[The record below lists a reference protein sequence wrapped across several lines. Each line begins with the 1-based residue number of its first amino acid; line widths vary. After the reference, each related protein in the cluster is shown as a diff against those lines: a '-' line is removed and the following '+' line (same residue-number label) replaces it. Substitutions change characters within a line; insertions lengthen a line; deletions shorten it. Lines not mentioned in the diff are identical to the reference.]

1 MIGMACVDLLR
12 DSASVLAEDAHAF
25 HRAAEQEGS
34 HLGAPAALE
43 SLQEALQVLSAAW
56 YRIAADA
63 SPHPGD
69 RQRACRAD
77 ASSPTRDDGL
87 SREQEVRLMGAVHDV
102 AAAFARCARAC
113 REAESTVAPVVDQR
127 MNAGGPDQELS
138 WFAGPPPDR
147 EPVAR

>member
-1 MIGMACVDLLR
+1 MTSVDLLR
-12 DSASVLAEDAHAF
+12 GPVSAVAEDAHAF

-43 SLQEALQVLSAAW
+43 SLQEALEVLSAAC

-69 RQRACRAD
+69 RERACRAG
-77 ASSPTRDDGL
+77 ASSPARNDGL
-87 SREQEVRLMGAVHDV
+87 SREQEVRLKGALDDI

-113 REAESTVAPVVDQR
+113 REAEWTVAPVIDQR
-127 MNAGGPDQELS
+127 INAGGRDEELP

-147 EPVAR
+147 EPVPR